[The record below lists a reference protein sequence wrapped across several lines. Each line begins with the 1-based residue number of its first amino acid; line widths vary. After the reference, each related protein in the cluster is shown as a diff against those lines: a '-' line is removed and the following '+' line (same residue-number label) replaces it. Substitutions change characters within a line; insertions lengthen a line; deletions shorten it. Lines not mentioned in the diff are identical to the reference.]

1 MKRLEWTAWKLKEKE
16 EKSTRYQRQ
25 FLKPKFDGYVPK
37 SPYQNVF
44 ELSIQNVE
52 VKEFGSMK
60 IDMYLFISIL
70 K

>member
-1 MKRLEWTAWKLKEKE
+1 MDMYL
-16 EKSTRYQRQ
+16 
-25 FLKPKFDGYVPK
+25 K